1 MTLWHYATMIWWYD
15 DMMMERRDPTN
26 RCACRLLSDFT
37 MNKFP
42 RGSSSCNHPS
52 QFPSCIGKNDDQMQ
66 KKYWMP
72 VAFQPNR
79 IFSRYWKESESFV
92 IQVKVKGTTFAI
104 VSFLFKSWSGLNGV
118 QSAKCVCRLHTDG
131 GRYHQQ
137 AGLSE
142 WGSWEMPPASQLW
155 PAQDRLSSSLR

>member
-1 MTLWHYATMIWWYD
+1 
-15 DMMMERRDPTN
+15 MMMERRDPTN

-66 KKYWMP
+66 KIIECQWLFNP
-72 VAFQPNR
+72 IGFLAGIERNQNLF
-79 IFSRYWKESESFV
+79 F

-142 WGSWEMPPASQLW
+142 WGSWEMPPASQL
-155 PAQDRLSSSLR
+155 